1 MAKKPPMSNWFYP
14 ELTSPPKVVLT
25 PLAALTAVLPNEADT
40 GIDWKNDPKRLA
52 APNATIS

>member
-1 MAKKPPMSNWFYP
+1 MSRVKIVVYGP
-14 ELTSPPKVVLT
+14 TSPPIVVLT

-52 APNATIS
+52 APSATIS

>member
-1 MAKKPPMSNWFYP
+1 M
-14 ELTSPPKVVLT
+14 VVLT

-52 APNATIS
+52 APSATIS